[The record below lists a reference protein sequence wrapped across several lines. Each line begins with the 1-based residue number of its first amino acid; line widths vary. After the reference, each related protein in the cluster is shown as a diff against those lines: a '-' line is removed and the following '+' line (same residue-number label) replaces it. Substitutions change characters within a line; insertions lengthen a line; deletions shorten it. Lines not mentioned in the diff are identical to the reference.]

1 MLFTKISLDDF
12 DECLDRFLER
22 LKEDACLID
31 RSGGDFASLQD
42 TSIAPFGDAEWSM
55 IAIINI
61 AALLQFGAEDG
72 VIKKT
77 TDKELTTSAIRPS
90 SSSNSNKARAPQA
103 IMLNPSSLKRSEV
116 IGATAT
122 DEDGASLDTPISPQT
137 GGQVVQLAP
146 LEEEDDPLVF
156 CLAQRLT
163 FGILDILLQHP
174 YRVISNSKVVNPYI
188 ILLLTFLSH
197 VTQQSATLKHLEK
210 AIPWSGLVALFN
222 TIPTTIEIRMDV
234 QAKLPGAPL
243 PEDWCLRGMDW
254 TGRSLFARG
263 FWKASGSSSKRDE
276 MPPIGPPSAGSVESE
291 MDALKFN
298 LDFIDEDRDLSEDG
312 ELPSGELAANRW
324 RRVATTAAW
333 FARTVA
339 GIDYDS
345 NAIGRQTK
353 FHIAGMLG
361 AKLNR
366 WKLEEFEAAE
376 AERELKAKAMSKS
389 DEEEQMDEE
398 ESESEEELD
407 NPDDTEDVREL
418 KVRSFSSENLLR
430 THLNTCR

>member
-42 TSIAPFGDAEWSM
+42 TSIAPFRDAEWSM
-55 IAIINI
+55 IAVINI

-77 TDKELTTSAIRPS
+77 TDKELTASAARPS

-103 IMLNPSSLKRSEV
+103 IMLNPSSLKRFEV
-116 IGATAT
+116 IGEGAA
-122 DEDGASLDTPISPQT
+122 DEEAASLETPTSPQI

-156 CLAQRLT
+156 SLAQRLT
-163 FGILDILLQHP
+163 FGILEILLQHS
-174 YRVISNSKVVNPYI
+174 YRIVNNSQVVNPYI
-188 ILLLTFLSH
+188 VLLLTFLSH

-210 AIPWSGLVALFN
+210 AIPWSSLVRFFN
-222 TIPTTIEIRMDV
+222 TIPANIEIRMDV
-234 QAKLPGAPL
+234 QTRLPGAPL
-243 PEDWCLRGMDW
+243 PEDWCLRGMEW

-263 FWKASGSSSKRDE
+263 YWKPNGTSSKRDE
-276 MPPIGPPSAGSVESE
+276 MPPIGPPSAGAVESE

-312 ELPSGELAANRW
+312 DLPSGELAANRW
-324 RRVATTAAW
+324 RRVATTAAR

-345 NAIGRQTK
+345 NAFGRQSK

-376 AERELKAKAMSKS
+376 AERELKAKASSKG
-389 DEEEQMDEE
+389 DEGEELDEE
-398 ESESEEELD
+398 ESDSEEELD
-407 NPDDTEDVREL
+407 NPDDSEAVREL
-418 KVRSFSSENLLR
+418 KVRSLSSQRVFRN
-430 THLNTCR
+430 